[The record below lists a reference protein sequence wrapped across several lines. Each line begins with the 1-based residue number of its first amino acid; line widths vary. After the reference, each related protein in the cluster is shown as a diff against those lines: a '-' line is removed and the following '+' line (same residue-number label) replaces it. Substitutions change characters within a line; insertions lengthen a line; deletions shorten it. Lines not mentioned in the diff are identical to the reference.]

1 MRSIDPLPTDYPKR
15 EQPSQAGSAPGDFA
29 VDAKAE
35 RTILI
40 CVAAVVAI
48 CGALLSIKGV
58 PVLRPLDWLQNAI
71 FYIAVFVV
79 LHGSQ
84 LVWRLLLTRPES
96 PIRFVRDEMM
106 SAALRQKLRRAVPM
120 LASLVVFMP
129 MFGDMKS
136 AIPLFHAFEWDAS
149 FIAIDRA
156 IHGTDPWRL
165 LQPVFGYPLV
175 SSGLSLIYHLWI
187 LLIYAGGIYF
197 GFYEP
202 SERLRLRYFFT
213 YFAIW
218 SVIGIAMATGFASVG
233 PCFVEP
239 ILGNPYFRE
248 QMTYL
253 HLANESYPVLVLDV
267 QNQLLAWYRS
277 GDYGLGRG
285 ITAMPS
291 MHVALVTLYF
301 FAFRGRSALTSWL
314 VGGFAL
320 AILIG
325 SVHLGYHYAIDGYVS
340 ILVTYLLWRLSGLLF
355 PDKLPLAPQ
364 RHPA

>member
-1 MRSIDPLPTDYPKR
+1 MDRDPAN
-15 EQPSQAGSAPGDFA
+15 QPWLAGSVPRVLE
-29 VDAKAE
+29 VDVKAE
-35 RTILI
+35 RAILFG
-40 CVAAVVAI
+40 VAAIVVI
-48 CGALLSIKGV
+48 CGAILSVKGI
-58 PVLRPLDWLQNAI
+58 PVLRPLAYLQNTI
-71 FYIAVFVV
+71 LYISVFVI
-79 LHGSQ
+79 LYGCE
-84 LVWRLLLTRPES
+84 LVWRLLRARPES
-96 PIRFVRDEMM
+96 PVRFVRDDII
-106 SAALRQKLRRAVPM
+106 SAAFRRKLRRAFPM

-129 MFGDMKS
+129 MFGNMKS
-136 AIPLFHAFEWDAS
+136 AIPLFHVFDWDAS

-165 LQPVFGYPLV
+165 LQPVLGHPIV

-187 LLIYAGGIYF
+187 LLIYAGSIYF

-202 SERLRLRYFFT
+202 SERLRLRYFFSF
-213 YFAIW
+213 FAIW
-218 SVIGIAMATGFASVG
+218 SVIGIGMATGFASVG

-267 QNQLLAWYRS
+267 QDQLLAWYRS

-301 FAFRGRSALTSWL
+301 LAFRKRSALTGWI
-314 VGGFAL
+314 VGCFAL
-320 AILIG
+320 AILVG

-340 ILVTYLLWRLSGLLF
+340 IVVTFLLWRISGKLF
-355 PDKLPLAPQ
+355 PEKKSLEPD